1 MEKYIKH
8 LISLESI
15 NNYSVII
22 NDNNTNI
29 KFGSDDKFAIG
40 SMSKSF
46 GAYLLYS
53 LVQKKLCNYED
64 LVSKYFPLNSD
75 ITLRDLIEHNTPY
88 DSHLFT
94 QLIDFGFDID
104 IIKQKLSNEV
114 PTKDKEFHYNN
125 IFYIILSKILE
136 KISGSKTMFNDLL
149 SEVGMNNTGFTDDMV
164 QGYYTDTDY
173 MNKPINLVRK
183 TSVFGFAGGI
193 ISTTNDMLLWLNFIQ
208 NKKDFLQLNDNWY
221 GNGLW
226 TADENKLTRCH
237 TGSVFGYS
245 SAMLIIPE
253 YNFNVCV
260 LCNLTDALFP
270 SRLINYIMRN
280 KYNLINF
287 SIVAPI
293 IDELPLKNN
302 IINGTYHNDLVGEII
317 IYNKTININ
326 NIIGDLVCIK
336 LDEYVV
342 KWRGGQY
349 NYYNS
354 DKIKQIEN
362 GIELIFESLYH
373 KSLLCKLLF

>member
-1 MEKYIKH
+1 
-8 LISLESI
+8 L
-15 NNYSVII
+15 
-22 NDNNTNI
+22 
-29 KFGSDDKFAIG
+29 SDEI
-40 SMSKSF
+40 
-46 GAYLLYS
+46 
-53 LVQKKLCNYED
+53 
-64 LVSKYFPLNSD
+64 
-75 ITLRDLIEHNTPY
+75 
-88 DSHLFT
+88 
-94 QLIDFGFDID
+94 
-104 IIKQKLSNEV
+104 
-114 PTKDKEFHYNN
+114 PTKNKEFNYNN
-125 IFYIILSKILE
+125 IFYIILQIIIE
-136 KISGSKTMFNDLL
+136 KISGTKTMFNDLL
-149 SEVGMNNTGFTDDMV
+149 LELGMNNTGFTDDMV

-173 MNKPINLVRK
+173 MTKPINLVRK

-193 ISTTNDMLLWLNFIQ
+193 ISTTNDLILWLKFLNT
-208 NKKDFLQLNDNWY
+208 KKDFLQLNNNWY

-270 SRLINYIMRN
+270 SRLINYIMRT

-287 SIVAPI
+287 NIVSPM

-302 IINGTYHNDLVGEII
+302 IIDGSYHNDLVGEIV

-326 NIIGDLVCIK
+326 NIIGDLVCVK
-336 LDEYVV
+336 PNECVV

-349 NYYNS
+349 NYYNN

-362 GIELIFESLYH
+362 NIELIFESLYH
-373 KSLLCKLLF
+373 KSLLCVILKKP